1 MPDSGGTVLMSS
13 FLQLLTGGP
22 GHNASCERNQQSLLF
37 LEPGT
42 GFMEDCFSTD
52 LGGEGWFGDASSAL
66 FLLYCCSY
74 DRSQSEGG
82 NSHDGEQ
89 L

>member
-1 MPDSGGTVLMSS
+1 MSS
-13 FLQLLTGGP
+13 FLQLFTGGP

-82 NSHDGEQ
+82 NARDGEQ